1 MKKNTRKLL
10 YLFFTIIIIISAAV
24 LVLDYFKEPEVP
36 EIYEPTLSEIDVKEE
51 EKVTKV
57 IESKVISMAPDV
69 DLNAERAKYNNP
81 YIVGRIEVPNLINV
95 LVAQSDD
102 LKFYLNHDVSR
113 KSDIRGTEFLD
124 YRVTPTSKQVNIYGH
139 NSRDQKIQVAFRKL
153 EQFLDKNF
161 FDENQYII
169 FQHDGGKSIYKI
181 MAIKEVQSKQG
192 AEHMKVDITGSDF
205 VQHVSTLVN
214 TTGNE
219 RVFNSRNV
227 YFDESSE
234 IIVLQTCS
242 HTTNVPDPLYI
253 ITGVKINN

>member
-10 YLFFTIIIIISAAV
+10 YLFFSLIIIASSVV
-24 LVLDYFKEPEVP
+24 LLLEYFKEPEVL
-36 EIYEPTLSEIDVKEE
+36 EIYEPTLSEIEVKEE
-51 EKVTKV
+51 EKVKEIV
-57 IESKVISMAPDV
+57 ESNVISMAPDV

-113 KSDIRGTEFLD
+113 KADIRGTEFLD

-139 NSRDQKIQVAFRKL
+139 NSRDPKIQVAFRKL
-153 EQFLDKNF
+153 EQFLDKTF

-181 MAIKEVQSKQG
+181 MAIKEVQNKQG
-192 AEHMKVDITGSDF
+192 AEHMRVDTTGSDF
-205 VQHVSTLVN
+205 IQHVNTLIN
-214 TTGNE
+214 STGNE
-219 RVFNSRNV
+219 HVLNSRSV
-227 YFDESSE
+227 YFDENSE

-242 HTTNVPDPLYI
+242 HTNNVPEPLYI